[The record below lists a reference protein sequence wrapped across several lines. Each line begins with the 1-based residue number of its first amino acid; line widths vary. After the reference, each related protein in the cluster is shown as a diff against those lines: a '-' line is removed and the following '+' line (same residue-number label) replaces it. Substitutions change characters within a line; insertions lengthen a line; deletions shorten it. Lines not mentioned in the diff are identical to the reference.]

1 MNPQQ
6 PPSVTAG
13 NLFASDGLTIS
24 QDKEYTESFIKREH
38 LSLER
43 IISKG
48 HITPPGYWYDQD
60 QDEWVVLLKGRASIE
75 FENRHVIHLEEGD
88 YLMLQA
94 GLKHRV
100 IYTSKDPPCI
110 WLALHIKPGI

>member
-1 MNPQQ
+1 MKLQQ
-6 PPSVTAG
+6 PPSVSVR
-13 NLFASDGLTIS
+13 NLFASDGLSIS
-24 QDKEYTESFIKREH
+24 RDTEYTESLIKRGH

-48 HITPPGYWYDQD
+48 HVTPPGYWYDQD
-60 QDEWVVLLKGRASIE
+60 QDEWVVLLKGKASIE
-75 FENRHVIHLEEGD
+75 FENRHVIHLAEGD

-100 IYTSKDPPCI
+100 AYTSKNPPCI
-110 WLALHIKPGI
+110 WLALHIKPGL

>member
-1 MNPQQ
+1 MKPNLPL
-6 PPSVTAG
+6 SVTVK
-13 NLFASDGLTIS
+13 NLFSTDGLTIS
-24 QDKEYTESFIKREH
+24 QETEYAESCIKREH

-48 HITPPGYWYDQD
+48 HVTPPGYWYDQD

-75 FENRHVIHLEEGD
+75 FENGEIIHLTEGD

-100 IYTSKDPPCI
+100 AYTSKTPPCI
-110 WLALHIKPGI
+110 WLALHMK